1 MSLVALSKISHS
13 FGIQTIFQN
22 MSFSLEANSRIGL
35 VGKNG
40 SGKTTI
46 FNLITQKIQAET
58 GNVHLAKNAKIAYLT
73 QEPELNNN
81 QTLEQSV
88 LESRADYVRYS
99 AELRTAEELLA
110 QANTEQNL
118 QKYAQ
123 AREKFEFIDGYNFRT
138 EMKLVLTS
146 LNFPLATWQRTIRNF
161 SGGEKT
167 RIQLAKILLQPFDL
181 LLLDEP
187 TNHLDIEMIYWLENY
202 LVNLGKPYMII
213 SHDRLFLDKTVS
225 KIAEIS
231 GHALQWYKGN
241 FSFYLQEREARRI
254 LQEKLA
260 NKQQKQAD
268 KLEEQ
273 IKQYRIWGRARD
285 SEVMFKRAKELEK
298 RLDKLEPVEKVQSE
312 KSLNLDFGKTRRSG
326 NDVYVLQD
334 LSLGWPDLILAKD
347 VNLQL
352 NYQERI
358 AVLGPNG
365 CGKTTFLKLLNGELS
380 PLKGRAQRGASLK
393 VGYYDQMHL
402 VLDNSLTIKETIW
415 SLAPLAPR
423 GYVLGY
429 LARFGFTGDDVDKSV
444 EILSGG
450 EKARLYLAKLIHE
463 KPNFLIL
470 DEPTNHLDIDM
481 ISYLENAL
489 EEFAGTIIFVSHDR
503 YFIEKIA
510 TKKWIFRQQT
520 IEETEK
526 KLVDLFFQKKKKS
539 KNEQTASKP
548 SKSNNPTNPI
558 VLKKLHDKIETMENS
573 LAENKTALTTLQAKF
588 ADPETFKNEKKVLQ
602 INADI
607 KQKQQE
613 IATISSELDELET
626 EYLELSLV

>member
-46 FNLITQKIQAET
+46 FNLITQQLQPES

-73 QEPELNNN
+73 QEPQLNNN

-88 LESRADYVRYS
+88 LESRSDYVKYS
-99 AELRTAEELLA
+99 AQLRAAEELLA
-110 QANTEQNL
+110 QQNTAENL
-118 QKYAQ
+118 QKYSQ

-146 LNFPLATWQRTIRNF
+146 LNFPLSTWDRTIRNF

-181 LLLDEP
+181 ILLDEP

-213 SHDRLFLDKTVS
+213 SHDRLFLDKTVT
-225 KIAEIS
+225 KIAEIR
-231 GHALQWYKGN
+231 GHALEWYKGN
-241 FSFYLQEREARRI
+241 FSFYLQEREERRI

-298 RLDKLEPVEKVQSE
+298 RLDKLEPVEIIQKE

-326 NDVYVLQD
+326 NDVYVLED
-334 LSLGWPDLILAKD
+334 LSFGWPDLVLAKN

-365 CGKTTFLKLLNGELS
+365 CGKTTFLKLLNGEFS
-380 PLKGRAQRGASLK
+380 PLSGLAKRGASLK
-393 VGYYDQMHL
+393 IGYYDQMHL

-415 SLAPLAPR
+415 QLSPMATR

-429 LARFGFTGDDVDKSV
+429 LARFGFTGDQVDKSV
-444 EILSGG
+444 QILSGG

-481 ISYLENAL
+481 ISYLEAAL
-489 EEFAGTIIFVSHDR
+489 EDFAGTIIFVSHDR

-510 TKKWIFRQQT
+510 TKKWIFRKHT

-526 KLVDLFFQKKKKS
+526 KLVDLFFQKKKKT
-539 KNEQTASKP
+539 KNNNSLRKAP
-548 SKSNNPTNPI
+548 KSNNPTNPI
-558 VLKKLHDKIETMENS
+558 VLKKLHDKIEKMERS
-573 LAENKTALTTLQAKF
+573 LKEDKSALAHLQAKF
-588 ADPETFKNEKKVLQ
+588 ADPATFKDEKLVLQ
-602 INADI
+602 INTQI
-607 KQKQQE
+607 KELQGE
-613 IATISSELDELET
+613 IVAASKELDRLET